1 MEFTDLVPRASIT
14 LTRRGVPVMGERE
27 ARLLEAVER
36 VHSIK
41 DAAREAGISYRTAWG
56 AIQLM
61 ERAFGRPVVA
71 SRAGG
76 PGGGGTTLTDEC
88 QQLLHSYQ
96 EARRRLDG
104 DLARAWETGRGGN
117 GTRTAPGATG

>member
-1 MEFTDLVPRASIT
+1 MQFTDLVPRASIT
-14 LTRRGVPVMGERE
+14 LMRRGIPVMGERE

-61 ERAFGRPVVA
+61 ERAFGRPVVE

-96 EARRRLDG
+96 AMRRRLDG
-104 DLARAWETGRGGN
+104 DLARAWGSAGSG
-117 GTRTAPGATG
+117 APQPVATG

>member
-1 MEFTDLVPRASIT
+1 MQFTDLVPRASIT
-14 LTRRGVPVMGERE
+14 LMRRGVPVMGERE

-61 ERAFGRPVVA
+61 ERAFGRPVVE

-88 QQLLHSYQ
+88 QQLLRSYQ
-96 EARRRLDG
+96 EMRRRLDG
-104 DLARAWETGRGGN
+104 DLSRAWGSPPGN
-117 GTRTAPGATG
+117 GGPGSIATG